1 MKQFIKS
8 LSYILLISLFTWFS
22 VGFADFFTGGARFF
36 AAEQAPGDFTAE
48 EERSSFIMYLY
59 TFSVMQIVFF
69 LLFRF
74 LGSSRIHPIIQYGT
88 PILALLVFAFFIY
101 QITIGYSI

>member
-1 MKQFIKS
+1 MRQIVKAF
-8 LSYILLISLFTWFS
+8 SYILLISLFTWFS

-36 AAEQAPGDFTAE
+36 AAEQAPGDLTAAE
-48 EERSSFIMYLY
+48 EKSSLIMYLY

-74 LGSSRIHPIIQYGT
+74 FGSTRIHPIFQYGT